1 VVGIKVGDET
11 LRAGVVVA
19 ATAPTPSWPRQPGS
33 VPAIPH
39 DVALGVKAV
48 VTLPCA
54 AIEERFGLIG
64 NEGAACSF
72 DGEVTVGLMGGG
84 FVYTNLDSLS
94 VGLVV
99 RLDDL
104 IERGIKASQLL
115 TDVLDY
121 PLVQPLL

>member
-1 VVGIKVGDET
+1 M
-11 LRAGVVVA
+11 
-19 ATAPTPSWPRQPGS
+19 PPRRRPRR
-33 VPAIPH
+33 PH

-64 NEGAACSF
+64 NEGAASSF

-94 VGLVV
+94 AGLVV

-104 IERGIKASQLL
+104 TERGIKPRSS
-115 TDVLDY
+115 
-121 PLVQPLL
+121 